1 MHSQDRRIPE
11 SQPSASS
18 TKAPLRA
25 WLTIVSGSGTDSEF
39 ELNQERTVVGCGP
52 AADLVFEDRTMTSA
66 RALFERADG
75 HFVVHDLS
83 ARGDLRLNGTRVRSA
98 ELKSGDVLQIGDHT
112 FEFLAEEGN
121 SLVHEDPA

>member
-25 WLTIVSGSGTDSEF
+25 WLTVASGSGTDSEF

-52 AADLVFEDRTMTSA
+52 GADLIFEDRSMTSA
-66 RALFERADG
+66 HALFERADG

-83 ARGDLRLNGTRVRSA
+83 ARGDLHLNGTRVKSA

-112 FEFLAEEGN
+112 FEFFAEEENPLAHHN
-121 SLVHEDPA
+121 S